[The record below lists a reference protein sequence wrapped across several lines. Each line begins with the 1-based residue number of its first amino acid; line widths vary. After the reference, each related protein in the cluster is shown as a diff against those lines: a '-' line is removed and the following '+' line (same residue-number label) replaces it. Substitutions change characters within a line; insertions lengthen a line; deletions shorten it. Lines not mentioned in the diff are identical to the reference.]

1 MAVVIKYV
9 VVRNGEE
16 KMTFATKKEADAH
29 DKMLDIADNLY
40 DFLGMCDELE
50 PLNAAPFSD
59 EQREAA
65 ALFLSKRA
73 DEAINIL
80 RGGALKKSQSVK
92 DKADDESEEQKEQI
106 DEPDN
111 TFLESENSDTEDDG
125 KDEAI
130 LEEAIP
136 VEKKRGRAK
145 KQ

>member
-65 ALFLSKRA
+65 ALFLAKRA

-92 DKADDESEEQKEQI
+92 DKADDDESEAQEDRI
-106 DEPDN
+106 DEPDI
-111 TFLESENSDTEDDG
+111 LELKNSDTEDNG

-130 LEEAIP
+130 LEEALPI
-136 VEKKRGRAK
+136 EKKRGRAK